1 MFSYN
6 LNKKSIYILYAYIF
20 MHITKKQN
28 KKFKKVFFL
37 YWNIAN

>member
-1 MFSYN
+1 MFLYN

-28 KKFKKVFFL
+28 KKKVFFL